1 MGDGVIC
8 ETVDYLFSKENETFL
23 LDISGRTKYEV
34 NNVLNIKGFIC
45 SKKYEHFKKMIKKVL
60 NLVGGRIQSQRM
72 RSAID
77 QYKKHF
83 QEQFYRIQ
91 PDAII
96 FAGGQMFMGCFLEQI
111 DFIVKTAE
119 INGIPVFFN
128 ACGCGEINGFIEQK
142 ILNSILNNSAV
153 QYISVRDGYDIISN
167 ICMDKEVTDTFDTA
181 VLISQIYKAENRTE
195 VLGLGIMISTSHSI
209 NTQVRFWKKIIRYC
223 IKNEIKFQL
232 FTNGAP
238 EDQLFAY
245 LILKKM
251 GMSKSDYLIKRPNTP
266 QELVS
271 MISKYK
277 AIISMR
283 LHSLI
288 IAYSLEI
295 PSIAISWGVKVEQ
308 FYNKIQR
315 SQYCCGMRTKP
326 EKIFDLMDDF
336 MRGDYDKQLRNNINR
351 NIIKN
356 IRTINDMVNL

>member
-1 MGDGVIC
+1 MKRILIIGEVYSSNLGDGVIC

-153 QYISVRDGYDIISN
+153 QYISVRD
-167 ICMDKEVTDTFDTA
+167 
-181 VLISQIYKAENRTE
+181 L
-195 VLGLGIMISTSHSI
+195 
-209 NTQVRFWKKIIRYC
+209 
-223 IKNEIKFQL
+223 
-232 FTNGAP
+232 
-238 EDQLFAY
+238 
-245 LILKKM
+245 
-251 GMSKSDYLIKRPNTP
+251 
-266 QELVS
+266 
-271 MISKYK
+271 
-277 AIISMR
+277 
-283 LHSLI
+283 
-288 IAYSLEI
+288 
-295 PSIAISWGVKVEQ
+295 
-308 FYNKIQR
+308 
-315 SQYCCGMRTKP
+315 
-326 EKIFDLMDDF
+326 
-336 MRGDYDKQLRNNINR
+336 
-351 NIIKN
+351 
-356 IRTINDMVNL
+356 